1 MKRVILNR
9 ACESAAD
16 PDDTTEIMSGEFMST
31 PSRYSES
38 MEYSNQENP
47 GYLFEP
53 FGPIGIICHTANIEF
68 VKQVNQV
75 LHDKR
80 FRRQSENS
88 NLYVHSVGYLRDDYL
103 IQSQIIRF
111 ATGEG
116 KVTLNQTVRG
126 HDIFIIT
133 DVLSHQASFS
143 IFGEEHWASPD
154 DHFRDLLRI
163 IMAVSGKARRI
174 NVIMP
179 FLYEG
184 RQDLR
189 ESRESL
195 DCASMLQQLY
205 DLGVANMI
213 TFDPHDGRVVNAVP
227 LMGFETPKSA
237 YKIISALIS
246 VNENLKLNKN
256 TMMVVSPDETG
267 VSQAVFYSSVLG
279 LPLGIFYRRLDYSV
293 SVNGVHPIKKIQFL
307 GDSCVGKDILIVDD
321 MINSCKTMIETA
333 QFMKDNGAKDIYCA
347 APFGLFTNGIQAM
360 QDAVDKGIIK
370 QVLCTNLIY
379 RRPELL
385 CAPWYVDV
393 NMTPFVARLIDAIN
407 VDESLAHLFNPGY
420 RISDLLGQIRIGEL
434 FE

>member
-1 MKRVILNR
+1 M
-9 ACESAAD
+9 
-16 PDDTTEIMSGEFMST
+16 PTQ
-31 PSRYSES
+31 SRYSDNKDNSSLE
-38 MEYSNQENP
+38 NQ

-53 FGPIGIICHTANIEF
+53 FGPIGIICHTANLDF

-75 LHDKR
+75 LHEKR
-80 FRRQSENS
+80 LRRQNEKS
-88 NLYVHSVGYLRDDYL
+88 NPYVHSAGYLRDDYL
-103 IQSQIIRF
+103 IQSQIVRF
-111 ATGEG
+111 ETGEG

-143 IFGEEHWASPD
+143 IFGEEHWESPD

-174 NVIMP
+174 NIIMP

-184 RQDLR
+184 RQDVR
-189 ESRESL
+189 STRESL

-205 DLGVANMI
+205 NLGVANMI
-213 TFDPHDGRVVNAVP
+213 TFDPHDPRVANAVP

-246 VNENLKLNKN
+246 VNSSLRINKDS
-256 TMMVVSPDETG
+256 MMVVSPDETG
-267 VSQAVFYSSVLG
+267 VSRAVYYSSVLG
-279 LPLGIFYRRLDYSV
+279 LPLGIFYRRLDYSI
-293 SVNGVHPIKKIQFL
+293 SNNGVHPVKEIQFL
-307 GDSCVGKDILIVDD
+307 GDSCVGKDIIIVDD

-333 QFMKDNGAKDIYCA
+333 QYMKDKGAKDIYCA
-347 APFGLFTNGIQAM
+347 APFGLFTDGIGKM
-360 QDAVDKGIIK
+360 QEAVDNGIIK

-385 CAPWYVDV
+385 SAPWYVDV

-407 VDESLAHLFNPGY
+407 VDESLSHLFDQGF
-420 RISDLLGQIRIGEL
+420 RISDLLDQVRIGEL
-434 FE
+434 FEY